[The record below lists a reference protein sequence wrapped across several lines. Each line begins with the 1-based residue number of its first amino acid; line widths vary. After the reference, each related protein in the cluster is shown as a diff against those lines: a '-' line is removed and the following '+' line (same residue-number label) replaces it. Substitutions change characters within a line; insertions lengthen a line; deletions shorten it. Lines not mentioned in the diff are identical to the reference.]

1 MIDNDEIHFCFYIV
15 ETVFCLKGS
24 FLKNTIDLHV
34 TLTVMIKVQGV
45 MRMEYTIQK
54 LAHLAGVSTRT
65 LRYYDEVGL
74 LKPARLSS
82 SGYRIYGSKE
92 VDRLQQI
99 LFYRALDV
107 GIDEI
112 KQILLNPSY
121 DELKALNEHYQ
132 KLLEKK
138 AQLELM
144 IENIEL
150 TIASKKGEKKMSHQ
164 DKFKGLKQ
172 QLLQENEQKY
182 GDELRQTYGN
192 KKIEASNIQFTNLS
206 EEAFNEMKQLGEA
219 ILKKLSIA
227 MQSNNPQG
235 NLAQEVA
242 KMHHRWLTYT
252 WPSYSKEA
260 HAGLAQMYVADER
273 FTSYYDEA
281 VRPGAAQ
288 FLCDA
293 ILCYTSHN
301 Q

>member
-1 MIDNDEIHFCFYIV
+1 MN
-15 ETVFCLKGS
+15 
-24 FLKNTIDLHV
+24 NRIDLHV
-34 TLTVMIKVQGV
+34 TLTIMINVQGV
-45 MRMEYTIQK
+45 MMMEYTIQK
-54 LAHLAGVSTRT
+54 LAQLAGVSTRT

-99 LFYRALDV
+99 LFYRTLDV

-112 KQILLNPSY
+112 KQILLDPSY
-121 DELKALNEHYQ
+121 DELKALNQHYH
-132 KLLEKK
+132 KLLEKR
-138 AQLELM
+138 AHLDLI
-144 IENIEL
+144 IENVQL
-150 TIASKKGEKKMSHQ
+150 TIASKKGEKKMSNQ

-172 QLLQENEQKY
+172 QLLKENEQKY

-192 KKIEASNIQFTNLS
+192 KKIEASNKQFANLS
-206 EEAFNEMKQLGEA
+206 EEAFNEMKQLGED
-219 ILKKLSIA
+219 ILEKLSIA
-227 MQSNNPQG
+227 MQSNDPQG
-235 NLAQEVA
+235 VLAQEVA

-252 WPSYSKEA
+252 WSSYSKEA

-273 FTSYYDEA
+273 FTSYYDDA
-281 VRPGAAQ
+281 VCPGAAQ

-301 Q
+301 